1 MAKFPKFSE
10 WVELREQDG
19 KPKGPHGMTKIGREE
34 VKSPGT
40 RDQRKDL
47 SGDYKGHISHNGT
60 VEPYEVKK
68 GKSGKPVA
76 DVGK

>member
-1 MAKFPKFSE
+1 MKFPKFEE
-10 WVELREQDG
+10 WLKLREDCG
-19 KPKGPHGMTKIGREE
+19 KPEAPHGMKKVGHDDK
-34 VKSPGT
+34 KSKGT
-40 RDQRKDL
+40 RDGAGDL

-60 VEPYEVKK
+60 VEPWKVKK